1 MTAPTLHPPTHLC
14 GRCRQDVRT
23 ERGTDDLGFG
33 YSRDTDNGTPDPPV
47 PDGVEL
53 IFLTGRTP
61 RGAR

>member
-1 MTAPTLHPPTHLC
+1 MTAIRLPLLAALL
-14 GRCRQDVRT
+14 GRTRRT
-23 ERGTDDLGFG
+23 CAVPAAPDLGYG
-33 YSRDTDNGTPDPPV
+33 YSRDTDNGTPDAPV

>member
-1 MTAPTLHPPTHLC
+1 MTAILTALL
-14 GRCRQDVRT
+14 GRLRPRT
-23 ERGTDDLGFG
+23 TGRADLGFG
-33 YSRDTDNGTPDPPV
+33 YSRDLDQGTTAVPV